1 MQNNESAS
9 SQTAWRTA
17 NAHNKN
23 GACKSASYLEKA
35 MTGIDYPPLPKTLA
49 SGWRVLGEKAKPIDT
64 GIKNYKVFHNVPG
77 MSEATVQKCVVDKTR
92 GEDGQAR
99 RATSQ
104 PRPPQVGEAS
114 DAADDV
120 PREAPEPI
128 HTECHVSYQKED
140 RAEAQ
145 MEKPGQKELRKALAP
160 ISCARL
166 NETRV
171 TKDNLETAGFYSSG
185 AVVKHDTDNRR
196 RLRSPS
202 TRRTLRQ
209 TTGTT
214 STGSAPQHVL
224 LKNGAEYLLR

>member
-1 MQNNESAS
+1 M
-9 SQTAWRTA
+9 
-17 NAHNKN
+17 
-23 GACKSASYLEKA
+23 
-35 MTGIDYPPLPKTLA
+35 
-49 SGWRVLGEKAKPIDT
+49 LGEKAKPIDT
-64 GIKNYKVFHNVPG
+64 GIKNYKVFHNISD

-92 GEDGQAR
+92 GDDGQAR

-185 AVVKHDTDNRR
+185 AVVKHDTDEPAQAEIAFNEKDPQANDGHDEYWIGTTARALEERR
-196 RLRSPS
+196 RVPPPVMLYLPYCVPA
-202 TRRTLRQ
+202 TLNV
-209 TTGTT
+209 
-214 STGSAPQHVL
+214 QHGGDA
-224 LKNGAEYLLR
+224 KQAS